1 MPSGF
6 PTLHARAEAK
16 PLEHRSCLTPTTT
29 KKLLDAGYP
38 VLVERSSTD
47 PHFARIF
54 KDEEFEAVGATLV
67 EEGSWETAPKDRII
81 IGLKELPEADT
92 PLEHTFVHFA
102 HCYKNQGG
110 WEHTLARFPRGG
122 GTLYDL
128 EFLQDSNGRR
138 VAAFGYHA
146 GFAGAALAV
155 KTWAWQLT
163 HPSGVSLPGLDM
175 FTNGKGYYENED
187 QLIEQLREDVAA
199 GEKIAGRK
207 PTSLVLGA
215 LGRCGSGAVDL
226 LERIGCGEIKQWDLA
241 ETSERPGP
249 YPEIIESDIFV
260 NCIYLS
266 QPIPPFVNA
275 ESLASS
281 DRKLTVVCDVSCDT
295 TNPHNPIPIY
305 SVNTTFDKPTVGV
318 PIDNG
323 PQLSVISI
331 DHLPSALP
339 RESSEAFSAALLPS
353 LMALKDR
360 EVTPVWQGA
369 ENLFNQKVAT
379 LPEDMA
385 KREI

>member
-1 MPSGF
+1 MSF

-16 PLEHRSCLTPTTT
+16 PLEHRSCLTPTTA

-38 VLVERSSTD
+38 VLVERSSKD
-47 PHFARIF
+47 PHYARIF
-54 KDEEFEAVGATLV
+54 QDKEFEDVGCTLV
-67 EEGSWETAPKDRII
+67 DEGSWENAPTDRII

-92 PLEHTFVHFA
+92 PLKHTFVHFA
-102 HCYKNQGG
+102 HCYKQQGG

-128 EFLQDSNGRR
+128 EFLQDSTGRR

-163 HPSGVSLPGLDM
+163 HPNGEPLPGLET
-175 FTNGKGYYENED
+175 FTDGKGFYQNED
-187 QLIEQLREDVAA
+187 ELITQLKEDVAA
-199 GEKIAGRK
+199 GEKVAGRK
-207 PTSLVLGA
+207 PSSLVLGA
-215 LGRCGSGAVDL
+215 LGRCGTGAVDL
-226 LERIGCGEIKQWDLA
+226 LEKIGCSEIKKWDLA

-266 QPIPPFVNA
+266 KPIPPFVST
-275 ESLASS
+275 ESLASPN
-281 DRKLTVVCDVSCDT
+281 RKLSVVCDVSCDT

-305 SVNTTFDKPTVGV
+305 SINTTFDKPTVEV
-318 PIDNG
+318 PVKSG
-323 PQLSVISI
+323 PRLSVISI

-353 LMALKDR
+353 LVALKDR
-360 EVTPVWQGA
+360 DTTPVWQGA
-369 ENLFNQKVAT
+369 EKLFREKVAT
-379 LPEDMA
+379 LPEGMA
-385 KREI
+385 KREV

>member
-1 MPSGF
+1 MSF

-16 PLEHRSCLTPTTT
+16 PLEHRSCLTPTTA

-38 VLVERSSTD
+38 VLIERSSKD

-54 KDEEFEAVGATLV
+54 KDEEFEEVGCTLID
-67 EEGSWETAPKDRII
+67 EGSWETAPTDRII

-92 PLEHTFVHFA
+92 PLKHTFVHFA
-102 HCYKNQGG
+102 HCYKQQGG
-110 WEHTLARFPRGG
+110 WEQVLARFPRGG

-128 EFLQDSNGRR
+128 EFLQDSTGRR

-146 GFAGAALAV
+146 GFAGAALAI

-163 HPSGVSLPGLDM
+163 HPNGEPLPELEN
-175 FTNGKGYYENED
+175 FTDGRGYYNNED
-187 QLIEQLREDVAA
+187 ELIAQLKKDVAA
-199 GEKIAGRK
+199 GEKVAGHK

-226 LERIGCGEIKQWDLA
+226 LEKIGCPEIKKWDLA

-249 YPEIIESDIFV
+249 YPEIIESNIFV

-266 QPIPPFVNA
+266 QPIPPFVNK
-275 ESLASS
+275 ESLASPN
-281 DRKLTVVCDVSCDT
+281 RKLSVVCDVSCDT

-305 SVNTTFDKPTVGV
+305 DINTTFDKPTVEVKVEG
-318 PIDNG
+318 NG
-323 PQLSVISI
+323 PRLSVISI

-339 RESSEAFSAALLPS
+339 RESSEAFSSALLPS

-360 EVTPVWQGA
+360 QNTPVWQDA
-369 ENLFNQKVAT
+369 EKLFQEKVAT
-379 LPEDMA
+379 LPEGMA
-385 KREI
+385 KREV

>member
-1 MPSGF
+1 MNADQSSPAPKFGWKRCAAPVAEKCGGVIISNCVPAMPNNSINYISIPCCFLLPASYDRDFDYQYLYPTLTLQHFPAPRKSPSTALNIFVMPSGF

-38 VLVERSSTD
+38 VLVERSSID

-155 KTWAWQLT
+155 KVTLQSSAT
-163 HPSGVSLPGLDM
+163 ITSTNNNRHGHGNLPI
-175 FTNGKGYYENED
+175 
-187 QLIEQLREDVAA
+187 Q
-199 GEKIAGRK
+199 
-207 PTSLVLGA
+207 
-215 LGRCGSGAVDL
+215 
-226 LERIGCGEIKQWDLA
+226 
-241 ETSERPGP
+241 
-249 YPEIIESDIFV
+249 
-260 NCIYLS
+260 
-266 QPIPPFVNA
+266 
-275 ESLASS
+275 
-281 DRKLTVVCDVSCDT
+281 VVCHY
-295 TNPHNPIPIY
+295 P
-305 SVNTTFDKPTVGV
+305 
-318 PIDNG
+318 
-323 PQLSVISI
+323 
-331 DHLPSALP
+331 A
-339 RESSEAFSAALLPS
+339 
-353 LMALKDR
+353 
-360 EVTPVWQGA
+360 
-369 ENLFNQKVAT
+369 
-379 LPEDMA
+379 
-385 KREI
+385 